1 MTATINLAMAGSV
14 IEVDVND
21 PGACRYRYV
30 HPQASD
36 WSDRP
41 VALKAM
47 YAAGWA
53 PVDGGADVG

>member
-1 MTATINLAMAGSV
+1 MLLKQNSDV
-14 IEVDVND
+14 IEVDITD
-21 PGACRYRYV
+21 PEACRYRYV
-30 HPQASD
+30 HPQSSD